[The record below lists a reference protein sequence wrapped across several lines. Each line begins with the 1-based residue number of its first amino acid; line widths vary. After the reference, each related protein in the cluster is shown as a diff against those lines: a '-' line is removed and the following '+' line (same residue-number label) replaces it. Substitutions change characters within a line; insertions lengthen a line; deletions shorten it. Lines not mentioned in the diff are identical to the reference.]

1 MTLTDWVKMN
11 KKIIAVSVLI
21 AVLFVSAIAGTLSY
35 YNNILAYQNNEI
47 ANLTSQISKLNGII
61 ANYPTVN
68 LTAHLA
74 VHELLGNESKDYN
87 GKPTPIPYNY
97 LYITGS
103 VSNSGKGTA
112 YNVGLHVVAYDAFS
126 NGTLDINTTF
136 PLSGGIY
143 GSDAGT
149 DAFALKNYGG
159 YNQVLGVVDGEQTV
173 FISSEPYPDL
183 SILHQ
188 STISNWTITP
198 VWTNTA

>member
-1 MTLTDWVKMN
+1 MD
-11 KKIIAVSVLI
+11 KKIITISVLI
-21 AVLFVSAIAGTLSY
+21 AVLFVSAIAGTMSY
-35 YNNILAYQNNEI
+35 YNNKLAYQNNEI

-103 VSNSGKGTA
+103 VTNSGKGTA

-136 PLSGGIY
+136 PLGGIF
-143 GSDAGT
+143 GSDAAT
-149 DAFALKNYGG
+149 DAFALKNYGS
-159 YNQVLGVVDGEQTV
+159 YNLVLGVEDGEQTV
-173 FISSEPYPDL
+173 IIGSDSYPDL
-183 SILHQ
+183 SILHEGTV
-188 STISNWTITP
+188 SDWIITP
-198 VWTNTA
+198 VWTNEP